1 MKLSKTLW
9 MIYKIVYYTT
19 LIILCFICAYYLIQF
34 LGACAIFGTTET
46 CNLCIK
52 ALRMMSQD
60 SGASY
65 EYLNVLF
72 FIIYEPLIIILLTI
86 ISIIALH
93 TNNKIYKEV
102 LKLILLILLITGAGC
117 LVLLGLYFLK
127 LI

>member
-1 MKLSKTLW
+1 
-9 MIYKIVYYTT
+9 
-19 LIILCFICAYYLIQF
+19 
-34 LGACAIFGTTET
+34 
-46 CNLCIK
+46 
-52 ALRMMSQD
+52 MMSQD

-93 TNNKIYKEV
+93 TNNKICKEV